1 MYPVEINYLAAFV
14 AALCV
19 FALGALWYGPLF
31 GKAWLASQTVSAEDL
46 KAGSGSMAR
55 TFGLSL
61 AAYLVMALTLGM
73 FVFLIN
79 PPDLSR
85 GLWLAAV
92 LCVGFALPGT
102 LTSVLYSTNKM
113 TLFWING
120 GYQLASFL
128 LMGTVLTLW
137 R

>member
-1 MYPVEINYLAAFV
+1 MYPIEINYPAVLV

-31 GKAWLASQTVSAEDL
+31 GKAWRASQAGSAEEHRPR
-46 KAGSGSMAR
+46 SG
-55 TFGLSL
+55 TKTQTLVLSL
-61 AAYLVMALTLGM
+61 AACAMMALTMEM
-73 FVFLIN
+73 FIFLIN

-92 LCVGFALPGT
+92 ICVGFGLPGT
-102 LTSVLYSTNKM
+102 LASVAYSAKRTSLV
-113 TLFWING
+113 WING

-128 LMGTVLTLW
+128 LMGTILTMW

>member
-1 MYPVEINYLAAFV
+1 MYPVEINYLAAIV
-14 AALCV
+14 AALSI

-31 GKAWLASQTVSAEDL
+31 GKAWLASQTVSAEEL
-46 KAGSGSMAR
+46 KTGSGSMAR

-61 AAYLVMALTLGM
+61 ASYLVMALTLGM

-79 PPDLSR
+79 PPDLSS

-102 LTSVLYSTNKM
+102 LTSVLYSANRM

-128 LMGTVLTLW
+128 LMGTILTLW